1 MKNSD
6 PYLKETKIK
15 NDILEFCQKKNNERG
30 QISSTIVWVKKFERS
45 KSMTQQFVRDYLRRI
60 AFDGYLTRDEGDDF
74 IYNVEANAFLKSGGY
89 VNKYEK
95 ELRKKDIMERLD
107 SLSIKRLRFQTSRW
121 SLAGWILAV
130 VVSFAQAVR
139 FVIWLIGQFS
149 S

>member
-6 PYLKETKIK
+6 PYLKEAKIK

-45 KSMTQQFVRDYLRRI
+45 KSMTQQFVRDYLRRV

-74 IYNVEANAFLKSGGY
+74 IFNVEANAFLKSGGY
-89 VNKYEK
+89 INKYEE
-95 ELRKKDIMERLD
+95 ELRKKDIIERLD
-107 SLSIKRLRFQTSRW
+107 SLSIKRLLFQTSPW

-139 FVIWLIGQFS
+139 FVIWFIGQFS